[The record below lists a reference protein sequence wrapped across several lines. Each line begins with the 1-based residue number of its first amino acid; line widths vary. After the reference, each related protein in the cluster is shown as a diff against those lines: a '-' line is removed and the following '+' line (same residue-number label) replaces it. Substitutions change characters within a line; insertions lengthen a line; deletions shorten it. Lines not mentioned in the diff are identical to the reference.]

1 MIIPLKHS
9 QVFVTSDT
17 LQGVI
22 AQLRTEIQKREA
34 DRFMAVV
41 IEKAAGL
48 TGSGVIPGAAGEKPL
63 LRLVSAA

>member
-1 MIIPLKHS
+1 VIIPLKHS

-22 AQLRTEIQKREA
+22 TQLRSEIPKLEA
-34 DRFMAVV
+34 NPFTAAD

-48 TGSGVIPGAAGEKPL
+48 TANSAIAA
-63 LRLVSAA
+63 AA

>member
-1 MIIPLKHS
+1 VIIPLKHS

-22 AQLRTEIQKREA
+22 TQLRSEIPKLEA
-34 DRFMAVV
+34 NPFITAD

-48 TGSGVIPGAAGEKPL
+48 TGSSAIAA
-63 LRLVSAA
+63 AA

>member
-1 MIIPLKHS
+1 MIIPLNHS

-22 AQLRTEIQKREA
+22 TQLRSEIPKLEA
-34 DRFMAVV
+34 NPFTAAD

-48 TGSGVIPGAAGEKPL
+48 TGNSAIAA
-63 LRLVSAA
+63 AA